1 MKKNLFFIVIL
12 FTFNVFSQLNVDS
25 IGHVNY
31 QVLHGTN
38 LNDIWGYTDEMD
50 NEYALVGTEDGVGI
64 VDISTPSA
72 PNEVFWSPGVNSTW
86 RDLKTFGD
94 YAYITNEFGGGLQII
109 DMSPLPSSA
118 ALTTTNYSGPIGQE
132 WTSAHNLY
140 IDENGYCYIFGA
152 NRGNK
157 GVIIL
162 DVFTDPMNPTEVGV
176 FDNWYVHDGYVA
188 NDTMYLGHILD
199 GFLAIVDVVDK
210 ANPIVLGT
218 QLTPSTFTHNV
229 WASANGQYAFTTD
242 EVSGGYLG
250 AYDISDPA
258 NIFEVDR
265 IQSSPDVGIII
276 PHNTHVKG
284 NHIITS
290 YYSDGVVIHD
300 VTYPY
305 NMIEVGNYDTH
316 PDQTSNYDGCWGAYP
331 FFASE
336 IILASD
342 RSEGLFILAPNY
354 TQGCYLEGLVTDAT
368 TTSPITDVEI
378 SFAQN
383 TILENSNSTGFY
395 ATGVANSGN
404 FDVTYSKV
412 SYFPQTV
419 NVDLVNGVIVNQDIQ
434 LSAIPTFPFDVT
446 VLDIVSGNPILDV
459 VIRLEAILI
468 SEEGLTNGFGVEN
481 FNLFYEEN
489 YKITIGKWG
498 YVTYCDELFIDAS
511 TGSVTVMLKEGIYD
525 DFSFDFGWLAV
536 GTATTGAWERALPL
550 ASSVGSAPGNDE
562 NADCGGYAY
571 VTENSENVVPD
582 SGDIDGGSA
591 NLISPV
597 MDLTGYNDPFV
608 IYSRWFYNNYGPFTP
623 DDTLRISVSN
633 GTASVEID
641 KIGRDPSTFFQWVE
655 KRIRLED
662 FITVTSTMQFF
673 FRADDFDPGIN
684 ITEAGLDK
692 FMIVNIEELNVE
704 ELETVFIVYPNP
716 TNSFI
721 NVKGLKND
729 ANYSLI
735 DTKGKPVQ
743 EGIISF
749 ANPSIDIRS
758 LNNGFYFMQLNG
770 EVYKVNKGN

>member
-162 DVFTDPMNPTEVGV
+162 DLFTDPMNPTEVGV

-354 TQGCYLEGLVTDAT
+354 TQGCYLEGLVTDAS

-511 TGSVTVMLKEGIYD
+511 TGSLTVMLKEGIYD

-729 ANYSLI
+729 ADYSLI
-735 DTKGKPVQ
+735 DIKGKPVQ

-749 ANPSIDIRS
+749 ANPSIDIRN

>member
-12 FTFNVFSQLNVDS
+12 FTFNGFSQLNVDS
-25 IGHVNY
+25 VGHVNY

-162 DVFTDPMNPTEVGV
+162 DLFTDPMNPTEVGV

-290 YYSDGVVIHD
+290 YYTDGVVIHD

-316 PDQTSNYDGCWGAYP
+316 PDQSSNFDGCWGAYP

-354 TQGCYLEGLVTDAT
+354 TQGCYLEGLVTDAS

-383 TILENSNSTGFY
+383 TILENSNSIGFY

-419 NVDLVNGVIVNQDIQ
+419 NLDLVNGVIVNQDIQ
-434 LSAIPTFPFDVT
+434 LSAIPTFPLDVT
-446 VLDIVSGNPILDV
+446 VLDIVTGNPILDV

-468 SEEGLTNGFGVEN
+468 TAEGLTNGFGVEN

-511 TGSVTVMLKEGIYD
+511 TGSLTVMLKEGIYD

-597 MDLTGYNDPFV
+597 MDLTGYNDPSV

-704 ELETVFIVYPNP
+704 ELEVVFVVYPNP

-729 ANYSLI
+729 ADYSLI
-735 DTKGKPVQ
+735 DIKGKSVQ

>member
-162 DVFTDPMNPTEVGV
+162 DLFTDPMNPTEVGV

-354 TQGCYLEGLVTDAT
+354 TQGCYLEGLVTDAS

-729 ANYSLI
+729 ADYSLI
-735 DTKGKPVQ
+735 DIKGKPVQ

>member
-1 MKKNLFFIVIL
+1 MKKNLFFIVVL
-12 FTFNVFSQLNVDS
+12 FTFNGFSQLNLDS
-25 IGHVNY
+25 VGHVNY

-64 VDISTPSA
+64 VDISIPSA

-118 ALTTTNYSGPIGQE
+118 ALTTTNYTGPIGQE

-162 DVFTDPMNPTEVGV
+162 DLFTDPMNPTEVGV

-199 GFLAIVDVVDK
+199 GFLSIVDVVDK

-218 QLTPSTFTHNV
+218 QFTPSTFTHNV

-250 AYDISDPA
+250 AYDISNPA

-290 YYSDGVVIHD
+290 YYTDGVVIHD

-316 PDQTSNYDGCWGAYP
+316 PDQSSNFDGCWGVYP

-336 IILASD
+336 IILATD

-354 TQGCYLEGLVTDAT
+354 TQGCYLEGLVTDAS

-419 NVDLVNGVIVNQDIQ
+419 NLDLVNGVIVNQDIQ
-434 LSAIPTFPFDVT
+434 LTPIPAFPFDVT
-446 VLDIVSGNPILDV
+446 VLDIVTGNPILDV

-468 SEEGLTNGFGVEN
+468 TAEGLTNGFGVEN

-511 TGSVTVMLKEGIYD
+511 TGSLTVMLKEGIYD

-582 SGDIDGGSA
+582 SGDIDNGSA
-591 NLISPV
+591 DLISPV
-597 MDLTGYNDPFV
+597 MDLTGYNDPSV
-608 IYSRWFYNNYGPFTP
+608 IYSRWFYNNFGPFTP

-662 FITVTSTMQFF
+662 YITVTSTMQFF
-673 FRADDFDPGIN
+673 FRTGDFDPIIN

-692 FMIVNIEELNVE
+692 FMIVNIEELNIE
-704 ELETVFIVYPNP
+704 ELEAVFIVYPNP

-729 ANYSLI
+729 ADYSLI
-735 DTKGKPVQ
+735 DIKGKPVQ

-749 ANPSIDIRS
+749 ANPSIDIRN

>member
-12 FTFNVFSQLNVDS
+12 FTFNGFSQLNMDS
-25 IGHVNY
+25 VGHVNY
-31 QVLHGTN
+31 QLLHGTN

-354 TQGCYLEGLVTDAT
+354 TQGCYLEGLVTDAS

-582 SGDIDGGSA
+582 SGDIDVGSA

-704 ELETVFIVYPNP
+704 ELEAVFVVYPNP

>member
-118 ALTTTNYSGPIGQE
+118 ALTITNYSGPIGQE

-250 AYDISDPA
+250 AYDISNPA

-290 YYSDGVVIHD
+290 YYTDGVVIHD

-316 PDQTSNYDGCWGAYP
+316 PDQSSNFDGCWGVYP

-336 IILASD
+336 IILATD

-354 TQGCYLEGLVTDAT
+354 TQGCYLEGLVTDAS

-395 ATGVANSGN
+395 ATGLANSGN

-419 NVDLVNGVIVNQDIQ
+419 NLDLVNGVIVNQDIQ

-446 VLDIVSGNPILDV
+446 VLDIVTGNPILDV

-468 SEEGLTNGFGVEN
+468 TAEGLTNGFGVEN

-511 TGSVTVMLKEGIYD
+511 TGSVTVMLKEGFYD
-525 DFSFDFGWLAV
+525 DFSFDFGWLAS
-536 GTATTGAWERALPL
+536 GNATTGGWERALPL

-692 FMIVNIEELNVE
+692 FMIINIEELNVE

-729 ANYSLI
+729 ADYSLI
-735 DTKGKPVQ
+735 DIKGKPVQ

-749 ANPSIDIRS
+749 ANPSIDIRN

>member
-162 DVFTDPMNPTEVGV
+162 DLFTDPMNPTEVGV

-354 TQGCYLEGLVTDAT
+354 TQGCYLEGLVTDAS

-729 ANYSLI
+729 ADYSLI
-735 DTKGKPVQ
+735 DIKGKPVQ

-749 ANPSIDIRS
+749 ANPSIDIRN

>member
-354 TQGCYLEGLVTDAT
+354 TQGCYLEGLVTDAS

-692 FMIVNIEELNVE
+692 FMIINIEELNVE